1 MSQTS
6 SGRHALA
13 ETVAGYGASRVSEP
27 VTKLSIS
34 LPTPLLDE
42 VRAAAAGSGQTVSG
56 VIAAAIRATIA
67 HDEQVRLDAA
77 IDAQNEENL
86 ELARAY
92 LPIAAQL
99 FRDSEW

>member
-6 SGRHALA
+6 TGRHALA
-13 ETVAGYGASRVSEP
+13 ETVAEYGASKGTES

-42 VRAAAAGSGQTVSG
+42 VRATAAGSGQSVSG
-56 VIAAAIRATIA
+56 VIAAAIRAAIA
-67 HDEQVRLDAA
+67 HDEQAHLDAA
-77 IDAQNEENL
+77 IEEQNEENL
-86 ELARAY
+86 AFAQAY

-99 FRDSEW
+99 FRESEW